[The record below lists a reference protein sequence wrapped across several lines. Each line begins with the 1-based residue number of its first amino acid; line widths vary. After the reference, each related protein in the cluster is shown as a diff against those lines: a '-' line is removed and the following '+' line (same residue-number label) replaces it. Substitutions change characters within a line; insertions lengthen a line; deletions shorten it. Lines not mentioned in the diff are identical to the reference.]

1 MKEAIWSETRAEIK
15 RLYDAMPDSHKSQAK
30 EIAASKLSL
39 QMAAIREAQE
49 KFDAETSTQQQA
61 YWSRRYIAL
70 QMAAIREAQEKFDAE
85 TSTQQQAYWSR
96 RYIALQMAAI
106 REAQEKFDAETSTQ
120 QQAYWSRR
128 YIALHKQL
136 FRAISIQILT
146 GSVTDSMRL
155 PRDGEA

>member
-30 EIAASKLSL
+30 EIAASKLSDL
-39 QMAAIREAQE
+39 
-49 KFDAETSTQQQA
+49 
-61 YWSRRYIAL
+61 
-70 QMAAIREAQEKFDAE
+70 
-85 TSTQQQAYWSR
+85 
-96 RYIALQMAAI
+96 MAAI